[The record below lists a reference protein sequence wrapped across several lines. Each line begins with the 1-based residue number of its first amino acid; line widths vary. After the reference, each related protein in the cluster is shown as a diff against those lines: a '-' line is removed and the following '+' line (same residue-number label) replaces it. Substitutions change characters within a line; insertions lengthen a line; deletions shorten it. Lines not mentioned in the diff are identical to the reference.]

1 MHESK
6 LFNNKREKER
16 QRGLKGKK
24 SCVSN
29 KEVFI
34 SIQNC
39 CCRDKQDFGL
49 DIMNTAFPDL
59 KHLQLRTYLNFAYN

>member
-16 QRGLKGKK
+16 DGESKRERERRRKRGIKGKN
-24 SCVSN
+24 CVSN

-39 CCRDKQDFGL
+39 CCRDKQNSRL
-49 DIMNTAFPDL
+49 DIKSEGFSQSVT
-59 KHLQLRTYLNFAYN
+59 